1 MLLKELNSHEAT
13 KESKKM
19 LNFYIAAAQHFRKN
33 LSLDYKI

>member
-19 LNFYIAAAQHFRKN
+19 LNFYIAAAQQLRKN
-33 LSLDYKI
+33 LPLDYKI